1 MTNVRDLWAT
11 RSYVVEQ
18 MGGKAP
24 DLVICNSGL
33 TEAGYRFGRALPEVE
48 EETVSE
54 RRARALGVLEQSR
67 RIPYRHEHQ
76 DRWLCWHDTL
86 VGRRSGLSWPRDT
99 VPVRVWLRFSFFAWF
114 AKQAPKQNLS

>member
-33 TEAGYRFGRALPEVE
+33 TEAGYRFGRAC
-48 EETVSE
+48 
-54 RRARALGVLEQSR
+54 R
-67 RIPYRHEHQ
+67 
-76 DRWLCWHDTL
+76 
-86 VGRRSGLSWPRDT
+86 
-99 VPVRVWLRFSFFAWF
+99 
-114 AKQAPKQNLS
+114 K